1 MKYYFIISFLWMTSA
16 TSIAQSYNLYD
27 ADGKRH
33 GKWQKTYENSKQ
45 LRYEGNFEHGKEI
58 GEFKFYKPGSGN
70 KPTAIKVFSKKTD
83 TVHISYFS
91 QKGRLMSKG
100 TLLNKKRVG
109 RWEYYHNNSDKLMMT
124 EFYKND
130 KVDGEQLTYFPNGQ
144 LTERVTY
151 VNGKREGRRFIYS
164 EQGALIKE
172 FTYENDQLHGLTKYY
187 DPEGILLIE
196 GSYKHDRKDGI
207 WNYYKDGKLTEQK
220 TFPLRAK

>member
-1 MKYYFIISFLWMTSA
+1 MKYYFIFSFLLMTSA

-33 GKWQKTYENSKQ
+33 GKWQKAYENSKQ

-58 GEFKFYKPGSGN
+58 GEFKFYKPSSGN
-70 KPTAIKVFSKKTD
+70 TPTAIKVFSKKTD

-196 GSYKHDRKDGI
+196 GSYKYDRKDGI